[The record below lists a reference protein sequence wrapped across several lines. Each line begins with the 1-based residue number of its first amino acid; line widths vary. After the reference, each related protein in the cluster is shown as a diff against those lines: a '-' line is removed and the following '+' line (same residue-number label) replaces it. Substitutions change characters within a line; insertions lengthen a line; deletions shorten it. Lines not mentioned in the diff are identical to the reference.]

1 MITRQILAPILDQ
14 VGKYSVIMITGP
26 RQSGKTT
33 LIREHFPELPYL
45 SLENPDTRQQLQADP
60 KALFR
65 QYGHRLIL
73 DEVQRLP
80 ILLSYIQGIVDEDRD
95 SLFILSGSQNYLMM
109 EGVSQTLAGRV
120 ALFYLLP
127 LSYPELSSAGYQ
139 EATLNDLIWQGGY
152 PRIYDR
158 GVDAATFYQ
167 SYLET
172 YVQRDVRLIQNVGNL
187 NVFTQFLAV
196 CATFAGQTLNKNALA
211 SAAGVSHSTVNNWL
225 SILEASYLIYR
236 VNPYYRNFKKRLIK
250 SPRLY
255 FYDTGLACALLRI
268 QSAEALQNYYQR
280 GALFENWVVTELA
293 KTYYNTGARPPFYH
307 WRDSNQREID
317 LLLDHGATI
326 QPIEIK
332 SGSTY
337 RDDFFKHLTWFTEL
351 SPIPVETPTVI
362 YGGEQDWEAAYG
374 QLLSWRRLRSIRS
387 IH

>member
-1 MITRQILAPILDQ
+1 MIARQILTPIRDQ
-14 VGKYSVIMITGP
+14 IGKYSVIMITGP

-33 LIREHFPELPYL
+33 LIRKYFPDLPYL

-60 KALFR
+60 NALFR
-65 QYGHRLIL
+65 QYGHRLVL

-95 SLFILSGSQNYLMM
+95 SLFVLSGSQNYLMM

-139 EATLNDLIWQGGY
+139 DASINDLIWKGGY

-158 GVDAATFYQ
+158 QVDVNAFYQ

-172 YVQRDVRLIQNVGNL
+172 YVQRDVRLIRNVGNL
-187 NVFTQFLAV
+187 NIFNQFLAV
-196 CATFAGQTLNKNALA
+196 CASFAGQELNRNALA
-211 SAAGVSHSTVNNWL
+211 SAASVSHTTVNNWL
-225 SILEASYLIYR
+225 SILEASHIIYR
-236 VNPYYRNFKKRLIK
+236 VNPYYRTFKKRLIK
-250 SPRLY
+250 SPKLY

-268 QSAEALQNYYQR
+268 RSAEALQNYYQR
-280 GALFENWVVTELA
+280 EALFENWVVAELA
-293 KTYYNTGARPPFYH
+293 KAYYNAGDRPPFYH

-317 LLLDHGATI
+317 LLLDLGIAI

-337 RDDFFKHLTWFTEL
+337 RDDFFKHLAWFTEL
-351 SPIPVETPTVI
+351 SPIPIETPTVI
-362 YGGEQDWEAAYG
+362 YGGDQDWEAAYG
-374 QLLSWRRLRSIRS
+374 KLLSWRRVNSLLK
-387 IH
+387 

>member
-1 MITRQILAPILDQ
+1 MITRQILPPIRDQ
-14 VGKYSVIMITGP
+14 IGKYSVIMITGP

-33 LIREHFPELPYL
+33 LIRKHFPDLPYL
-45 SLENPDTRQQLQADP
+45 SLEHPDTRQQLQADP

-109 EGVSQTLAGRV
+109 EGAGQTLAGRV

-127 LSYPELSSAGYQ
+127 LSYTELNSAGYHDVSIN
-139 EATLNDLIWQGGY
+139 ELIWKGGY

-158 GVDAATFYQ
+158 KVDVNAFYQ

-172 YVQRDVRLIQNVGNL
+172 YVQRDVRLIRNVGNL
-187 NVFTQFLAV
+187 NVFNQFLAV
-196 CATFAGQTLNKNALA
+196 CATFAGQELNRNALA
-211 SAAGVSHSTVNNWL
+211 SAAGVSHTTVGNWL
-225 SILEASYLIYR
+225 SILEASYIIYH
-236 VNPYYRNFKKRLIK
+236 VSPYYRNFKKRLIK

-268 QSAEALQNYYQR
+268 RSADALQNYYQR

-293 KTYYNTGARPPFYH
+293 KAYYNAGDRPPFYY

-317 LLLDHGATI
+317 LLLDLGIAI
-326 QPIEIK
+326 RPIEIK

-337 RDDFFKHLTWFTEL
+337 RDDFFKHLSWFTEL
-351 SPIPVETPTVI
+351 SPIPIETPTVI
-362 YGGEQDWEAAYG
+362 YGGDQDWEAAYG
-374 QLLSWRRLRSIRS
+374 KLLSWRRVNSLLK
-387 IH
+387 

>member
-1 MITRQILAPILDQ
+1 MISRQILAPILDQ
-14 VGKYSVIMITGP
+14 IGKYSVIMITGP

-33 LIREHFPELPYL
+33 LIRKHFPDLPYL
-45 SLENPDTRQQLQADP
+45 SLENPDTRQQLQKDP
-60 KALFR
+60 KALF
-65 QYGHRLIL
+65 QKHGHRLIL

-80 ILLSYIQGIVDEDRD
+80 VLLSYIQGIVDDDRD

-127 LSYPELSSAGYQ
+127 LSHAELRLADYHSMSI
-139 EATLNDLIWQGGY
+139 NDLIWKGGY

-158 GVDAATFYQ
+158 EVDVNAFYQ

-172 YVQRDVRLIQNVGNL
+172 YVQRDVRLIRNVGNL
-187 NVFTQFLAV
+187 NVFNQFLAV
-196 CATFAGQTLNKNALA
+196 CATFAGQELNKNALA

-225 SILEASYLIYR
+225 SILEASYIIYR

-250 SPRLY
+250 SPKLY
-255 FYDTGLACALLRI
+255 FYDTGLACSLLRI
-268 QSAEALQNYYQR
+268 RSAEALQNYYQR
-280 GALFENWVVTELA
+280 SALFENWIVSELA
-293 KTYYNTGARPPFYH
+293 KAYCNHGDRPPFYY

-317 LLLDHGATI
+317 LLLDLGTAI

-337 RDDFFKHLTWFTEL
+337 RDDFFKNLTWFKEL
-351 SPIPVETPTVI
+351 STIPVETPTVI
-362 YGGEQDWEAAYG
+362 YGGDQDWDASYG
-374 QLLSWRRLRSIRS
+374 KLISWQRVDSLGR
-387 IH
+387 